1 MCFAQLLKISVT
13 QVIRLI
19 LCFSLL
25 SQVSDPDA
33 HICGLSLYPPSFHL
47 LGGKGFQQIL
57 FFLLCNSSFSSFL
70 SFSLQGVF
78 PWVGHLHLAHLR
90 VLLLPLL
97 HSAGPSILSHRK
109 FIDSITFLL
118 QAIGLFRHPLNSVVV
133 GTIGT
138 KYKILFEHSCIF
150 EQAWPIHSHM
160 EPLVF
165 STRQWCP
172 TTLTPSCSSTC
183 SWSWPPAASS
193 PSSSL
198 PASPL
203 LLLESAMKRKSTSYL
218 FVKLHL
224 ALSTPV
230 LWSQSNRCKINW
242 LFSAESCSP
251 RWVLWSA
258 AVELH
263 YLGFGGMENLQRWE
277 IFPDWNEVDI
287 WSQFHTIFD
296 ITVTNH
302 LWKDDHK
309 NKTFHNQML
318 NKDGRGI
325 YHIKLF

>member
-1 MCFAQLLKISVT
+1 MNNCIGLCFFYNDSLKPGVNGVVNFLSRVIAGSLLDR
-13 QVIRLI
+13 IRLERQESP
-19 LCFSLL
+19 LCSLL

-78 PWVGHLHLAHLR
+78 PWSGDLHLAHLR

-97 HSAGPSILSHRK
+97 HCAGPSIPSHRK
-109 FIDSITFLL
+109 DIQSTTFHLL

-138 KYKILFEHSCIF
+138 KCKILFEYSCIF

-183 SWSWPPAASS
+183 LWSWPPAASS

-198 PASPL
+198 PASPR
-203 LLLESAMKRKSTSYL
+203 LLLESAMKRKSMSYL

-230 LWSQSNRCKINW
+230 LWSQSSRSKINW
-242 LFSAESCSP
+242 
-251 RWVLWSA
+251 
-258 AVELH
+258 
-263 YLGFGGMENLQRWE
+263 
-277 IFPDWNEVDI
+277 
-287 WSQFHTIFD
+287 
-296 ITVTNH
+296 
-302 LWKDDHK
+302 
-309 NKTFHNQML
+309 
-318 NKDGRGI
+318 
-325 YHIKLF
+325 